1 MTATP
6 FAGEL
11 RNVSRRTPRA
21 VDWTSAAEA
30 ARNSRRD
37 RGVGISASYQKNS
50 ARRHEGHG
58 GDSASSVFEVRVIR
72 VIRGSICLN
81 PDRRTYGASIS
92 SSSFLER
99 APGC

>member
-11 RNVSRRTPRA
+11 RKVSRRTPRA

-37 RGVGISASYQKNS
+37 SGFGMSASYQKNS
-50 ARRHEGHG
+50 PRRHEGHG
-58 GDSASSVFEVRVIR
+58 GDSVSSVFEVRVIP
-72 VIRGSICLN
+72 VIRGSICPN
-81 PDRRTYGASIS
+81 PDWRTYVTSVSI
-92 SSSFLER
+92 SSFLER
-99 APGC
+99 AP